1 MSAAKPIVIVRA
13 PKKWDNELVFKLYD
27 KVNDL
32 LKSEY
37 HVLVFKHSND
47 DTEMRFD
54 VLNSNESDML
64 DITELKV
71 ELQNFMI
78 DLTGKQIANEV
89 MRELSHSPTDKVTRV
104 EVFEENRRKYTNWR
118 AHNKVEL
125 QFQDEGRT
133 LKIFIY
139 QQ

>member
-1 MSAAKPIVIVRA
+1 MSAAKPVFIVRA
-13 PKKWDNELVFKLYD
+13 PQKWENETVFKLYD

-47 DTEMRFD
+47 DTEMRFE

-78 DLTGKQIANEV
+78 DLTGKEIANEV
-89 MRELSHSPTDKVTRV
+89 VRELVHSPTG
-104 EVFEENRRKYTNWR
+104 
-118 AHNKVEL
+118 EL
-125 QFQDEGRT
+125 PNH
-133 LKIFIY
+133 
-139 QQ
+139 